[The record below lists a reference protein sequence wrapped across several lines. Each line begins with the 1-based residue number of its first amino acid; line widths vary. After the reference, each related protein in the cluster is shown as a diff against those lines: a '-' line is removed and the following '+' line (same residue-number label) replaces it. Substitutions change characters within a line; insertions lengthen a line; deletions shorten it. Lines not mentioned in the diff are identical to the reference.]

1 MENNNSV
8 RWLKRRLKEPDI
20 LSHME
25 DIILEGFDY
34 TKPCDFVNDYDFFL
48 QEILVGS
55 ALTFINGFDEYL
67 TYDDDL
73 LDFTYTFMKYKFEN
87 LIKENYND
95 EIEFEECGKNITES
109 INKNKKFIRER
120 NYGGID
126 IFINKTNMRRNRL
139 TERDITRAVKKTLL
153 EYGSVYDDQQR
164 EEMFNTPREKKV
176 PTKEEL
182 EGVLTNIFGRF
193 SREGMSDSDMYDV
206 ISSWSE
212 NYFAR
217 INRR

>member
-1 MENNNSV
+1 M
-8 RWLKRRLKEPDI
+8 KR
-20 LSHME
+20 
-25 DIILEGFDY
+25 
-34 TKPCDFVNDYDFFL
+34 V
-48 QEILVGS
+48 V
-55 ALTFINGFDEYL
+55 
-67 TYDDDL
+67 
-73 LDFTYTFMKYKFEN
+73 
-87 LIKENYND
+87 
-95 EIEFEECGKNITES
+95 
-109 INKNKKFIRER
+109 
-120 NYGGID
+120 
-126 IFINKTNMRRNRL
+126 RL
-139 TERDITRAVKKTLL
+139 TERDLTRVVKRTIL

>member
-1 MENNNSV
+1 
-8 RWLKRRLKEPDI
+8 
-20 LSHME
+20 
-25 DIILEGFDY
+25 
-34 TKPCDFVNDYDFFL
+34 
-48 QEILVGS
+48 
-55 ALTFINGFDEYL
+55 
-67 TYDDDL
+67 
-73 LDFTYTFMKYKFEN
+73 
-87 LIKENYND
+87 
-95 EIEFEECGKNITES
+95 
-109 INKNKKFIRER
+109 
-120 NYGGID
+120 
-126 IFINKTNMRRNRL
+126 MRRNRL
-139 TERDITRAVKKTLL
+139 TERDITRVVKKTLL